1 METTFEIVVDEKD
14 IDQLGHVNYL
24 QYIHYSECAI
34 RDWYTKAGVS
44 HIDLTERNMGTV
56 VIKFDI
62 SYLREARLGDSL
74 KVVTT
79 PVHLGTKSFVL
90 KQDIYNQNNV
100 HITEFNKTFVM
111 FDLVSRK
118 SIPVID
124 KLAEQFH
131 KNEE

>member
-1 METTFEIVVDEKD
+1 METTFEIVVNEKD
-14 IDQLGHVNYL
+14 IDHLGHVNYL
-24 QYIHYSECAI
+24 EYIHYSESAI
-34 RDWYTKAGVS
+34 RDWYIKAGVS
-44 HIDLTERNMGTV
+44 HNDLIENNIGTV

-62 SYLREARLGDSL
+62 SYLREARLGDFL

-79 PVHLGTKSFVL
+79 PLRLGTKSFVL
-90 KQDIYNQNNV
+90 KQDIYNQDNV

-111 FDLVSRK
+111 FDLLSRK

-124 KLAEQFH
+124 KIARQFP